1 LRGLFTPTDGEEESD
16 PTEKAD
22 ELDDDGLGEERKGP
36 TMPVDELDDV
46 LRIVSS
52 EDTSAGFG
60 PALETCRVPDL
71 PALFLVDVAFSLMP
85 IKV

>member
-36 TMPVDELDDV
+36 TRPVDELDDV
-46 LRIVSS
+46 
-52 EDTSAGFG
+52 
-60 PALETCRVPDL
+60 P
-71 PALFLVDVAFSLMP
+71 
-85 IKV
+85 